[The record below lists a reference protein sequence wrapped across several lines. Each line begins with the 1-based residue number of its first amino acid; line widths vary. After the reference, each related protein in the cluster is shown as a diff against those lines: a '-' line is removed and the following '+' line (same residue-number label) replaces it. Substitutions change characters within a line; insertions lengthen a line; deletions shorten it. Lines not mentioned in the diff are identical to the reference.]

1 MTLTSSPKQRLRIA
15 AAAVLLTASAQAAPI
30 SKADNTDNLN
40 LTTSWT
46 GGVVPG
52 ASDVATW
59 DATVTGA
66 NTTVLGADLS
76 FGGLAVTN
84 PGGAVT
90 IGAGNTLT
98 LGTGGIDMST
108 ATQNLTVSSG
118 LVLGTG
124 GQTWN
129 IASGRLL
136 TTGAFTKAGAG
147 ATLRLDQTVN
157 TGAVT
162 ASPSLVN
169 GIVGPWASIANAGAA
184 SNNATGGYT
193 YATVSAGNL
202 QPYTGATSQTLTTAW
217 GGIGS
222 GGTGTINY
230 DISSSTA
237 VLGATGL
244 GRNINTIRYTGSGA
258 RQPGNNAGDLLTING
273 IMNSGTG
280 EFTLG
285 RNGANIA
292 NDFSFGIV
300 VGATGEL
307 VLAPMTANISL
318 YSFIKNGS
326 NGGNVTVMGNNTVT
340 LGGNNTYTGATN
352 VNGGTL
358 LVSGSGAINSTSGIT
373 VNGGNAKYLHTS
385 SVASTRTLTL
395 TRGTVDGTGT
405 LGTVTVA
412 DNAANVVANG
422 NGGTTTLTFGS
433 LAFAG
438 DATANLT
445 MGSGLGFNV
454 TGTLTTTPAS
464 GTVTI
469 NASKTGWAVGS
480 NNIIGFGS
488 FSGSAGDFTL
498 GTVGGLGARQSAGS
512 LAVSGNFIALN
523 VLGDLPVWTGTNGSA
538 WTTSTTGDN
547 SGPSSWATKTG
558 QAVTNFWAADTP
570 EFNDTYNVG
579 GGDVAVTNR
588 SVDIQGA
595 NVAPGVV
602 TFNNSTGD
610 YTLSSTTGHGI
621 AGTASLVKSGTS
633 DLVITNTNTFN
644 GSTTINGGALRIGDG
659 TTDGS
664 IAATSGIT
672 NNGSLVY
679 NLTGSQS
686 YGGVISGTGSVTKQ
700 GGGTLTLTANNTYQG
715 GTTISAGTVTVGS
728 GGSLGTGNVT
738 VATGA
743 SLNLTGNYTTNAAVS
758 GGGDITSTGSH
769 TINGDFTGFSGTYT
783 HNSSVVSTGLNSA
796 TATSEDAAY
805 VIASVQGSSQGMIAA
820 GNGNYTLKMGSLS
833 GVANSL
839 FRGGNSA
846 TGTTTLEIGN
856 LNTDTTFAGSINN
869 GLTKTIALTKVGTGK
884 LELSGSNGYTGNT
897 VVAGGILAVNGSL
910 GNTAVTVQNGATLQ
924 GNATIGSGTASVSI
938 DAGATIAPGNSIGSM
953 TIGGDISISGTYDW
967 EFDGTAADLLD
978 IDGTLTLSGATLDVT
993 DLTPVSWALGLKLT
1007 VAAYNSLSG
1016 SFSGLSDD
1024 TIYTLAGNEWLLNYD
1039 DATAGSNG
1047 GAGNAY
1053 ITRTAIPE
1061 PSAALLGLAS
1071 TLLFLRRRR

>member
-1 MTLTSSPKQRLRIA
+1 MKNPNSSNQRRVLFA
-15 AAAVLLTASAQAAPI
+15 AAAVLANSTLVAAPVI
-30 SKADNTDNLN
+30 KDNNTNDLN
-40 LTTSWT
+40 LTSSWVGGALPGT
-46 GGVVPG
+46 G
-52 ASDVATW
+52 DIATW
-59 DATVTGA
+59 DSTVTGA
-66 NTTVLGADLS
+66 NSVLLGGNLS
-76 FGGLAVTN
+76 FGGLALTN

-98 LGTGGIDMST
+98 LGTSGIDMSA
-108 ATQNLTVSSG
+108 ATQDLTISSG
-118 LVLGTG
+118 LTLSG

-129 IASGRLL
+129 VATGRVL
-136 TTGAFTKAGAG
+136 TTTAFTRAGVG
-147 ATLRLDQTVN
+147 TTLLYDRSVN
-157 TGAVT
+157 TGTIA
-162 ASPSLVN
+162 ASPGLVN
-169 GIVGPWASIANAGAA
+169 GIVGPWAVVRNAGAGA
-184 SNNATGGYT
+184 NNSANGYT
-193 YATVSAGNL
+193 FATVSGGNL
-202 QPYTGATSQTLTTAW
+202 AAYTGATSQTLTTAW
-217 GGIGS
+217 GGIAS

-230 DISSSTA
+230 DISSSAA

-244 GRNINTIRYTGSGA
+244 GRNVNTIRYTGTGA
-258 RQPGNNAGDLLTING
+258 RQPGNNGGDLLTINAL
-273 IMNSGTG
+273 MNSGTG

-285 RNGANIA
+285 RNGANIT

-307 VLAPMTANISL
+307 VLAPMTANLSL
-318 YSFIKNGS
+318 FSFIKNGS

-373 VNGGNAKYLHTS
+373 VNGGNAKYVHTS

-412 DNAANVVANG
+412 DNAANIVANG
-422 NGGTTTLTFGS
+422 NGGTGTLTMGS

-445 MGSGLGFNV
+445 MGAGLGFNI
-454 TGTLTTTPAS
+454 TGALTTTPAN

-469 NASKTGWAVGS
+469 NASKTGWSVGS

-523 VLGDLPVWTGTNGSA
+523 VIGDLPVWTGTNGSA

-558 QAVTNFWAADTP
+558 LTVTNFWAADTP

-588 SVDIQGA
+588 NIDIQGA

-602 TFNNSTGD
+602 TFNNSTGN
-610 YTLSSTTGHGI
+610 YTLGSTTGHGI

-633 DLVITNTNTFN
+633 DLVITNTNTFT
-644 GSTTINGGALRIGDG
+644 GSTTINGGALRLGDG

-664 IAATSGIT
+664 IATTSSIT

-686 YGGVISGTGSVTKQ
+686 YGGVISGTGSLTKQ
-700 GGGTLTLTANNTYQG
+700 GGGGLTLSGNNTYQG
-715 GTTISAGTVTVGS
+715 GTTISGGALTVAV
-728 GGSLGTGNVT
+728 GGSLGTGNIN
-738 VATGA
+738 VASGA
-743 SLNLTGNYTTNAAVS
+743 SLNLVGAVTTNVAVS
-758 GGGDITSTGSH
+758 GGGDITASNSH
-769 TINGDFTGFSGTYT
+769 TINGDFTGFTGTYT
-783 HNSSVVSTGLNSA
+783 HNSTFASTGLNSA

-805 VIASVQGSSQGMIAA
+805 VIASVQGSSQGMVAA
-820 GNGNYTLKMGSLS
+820 GTGDYTLKMGSLS

-839 FRGGNSA
+839 LRGGNAA
-846 TGTTTLEIGN
+846 TGTTTIEVGN
-856 LNTDTTFAGSINN
+856 LNTDTTFAGSISN
-869 GLTKTIALTKVGTGK
+869 GLAKTIALTKVGTGK
-884 LELSGSNGYTGNT
+884 LDLTGSNAYTGNT
-897 VVAGGILAVNGSL
+897 LVAGGILAVNGAL

-938 DAGATIAPGNSIGSM
+938 DAGGTIAPGNSIGSM
-953 TIGGDISISGTYDW
+953 TIGGSLSVSGTYDW
-967 EFDGTAADLLD
+967 EFNGTAADLLD
-978 IDGTLTLSGATLDVT
+978 VNGTLTLSGATLDVT
-993 DLTPVSWALGLKLT
+993 DLSPVSWAIGIKLT
-1007 VAAYNSLSG
+1007 LAAYDSLSG
-1016 SFSGLSDD
+1016 TFSGLSDD

-1047 GAGNAY
+1047 GTGSAY
-1053 ITRTAIPE
+1053 ITLTAIPE
-1061 PSAALLGLAS
+1061 PSTALLGLAS
-1071 TLLFLRRRR
+1071 TLLLFRRRR